1 MKTIV
6 CVDNNWGI
14 GSANQLLYS
23 IPGDMKFFREKTTG
37 KVVVMGL
44 ATFLSFP
51 KQQPL
56 KNRVNIVI
64 SNDDNFQRD
73 DVIICSSIDEGLDKI
88 KEYNSDDVYV
98 IGGASIYAQMIDYC
112 DTAYITKVDASRP
125 ADKFFPNLD
134 EKENWVLTDVGE
146 KLEHEGLFY
155 KFCTYKNKTGG
166 VNK

>member
-23 IPGDMKFFREKTTG
+23 IPADMKFFREKTTG
-37 KVVVMGL
+37 NVVVMGL

-64 SNDDNFQRD
+64 SNDESFQRD
-73 DVIICSSIDEGLDKI
+73 DVIICSSIEDALDKV
-88 KEYNSDDVYV
+88 KGYNSDEVYI

-134 EKENWVLTDVGE
+134 EKENWILTDEGE
-146 KLEHEGLFY
+146 KLEHEGLVF
-155 KFCTYKNKTGG
+155 KFCTYKNSIGG
-166 VNK
+166 INK